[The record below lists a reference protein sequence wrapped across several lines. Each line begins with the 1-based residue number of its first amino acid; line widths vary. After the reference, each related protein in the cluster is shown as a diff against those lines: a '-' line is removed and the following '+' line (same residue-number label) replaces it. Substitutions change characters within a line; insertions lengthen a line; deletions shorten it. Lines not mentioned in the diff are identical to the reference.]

1 MNKVIEQLKKDIQEA
16 EAICKKLSIHSTEY
30 NYWNGCRCQ
39 AEATLK
45 FITSDTDTLY
55 GKGFESNIDLTNWNI
70 LNPRGSISN
79 E

>member
-39 AEATLK
+39 AESTLK
-45 FITSDTDTLY
+45 FIN
-55 GKGFESNIDLTNWNI
+55 GA
-70 LNPRGSISN
+70 
-79 E
+79 